1 MSMLSILV
9 KDSVGDQ
16 VPVLTEQSLEEIVM
30 NLYIQKGWDIVE
42 VTDNSGSFKY
52 SVEKGVILK
61 TD

>member
-30 NLYIQKGWDIVE
+30 NLYVQKGWDIVE

-52 SVEKGVILK
+52 RVEKGVIFK